1 MSWTRRVA
9 LVVALLGALVFAGVA
24 SASITIA
31 GTGKGIELPQGDGIY
46 TLQGTWT
53 DSASGTN
60 GTYTG
65 TLNNSGDYTTCIVVV
80 GCTAFPELQLC
91 NVVSGTMTF
100 RAPGESF
107 TLAVIAIGPFSLQ
120 FASFICLDPNDSSVH
135 SVHFGF
141 VNFGPPP
148 FTEGFPGTIDFALG
162 SLSGT
167 SAAAGA
173 SGLFLD
179 RFDFSVTLFF

>member
-9 LVVALLGALVFAGVA
+9 LVLALLGALVFAGVA
-24 SASITIA
+24 SANIS
-31 GTGKGIELPQGDGIY
+31 GTAKGIELPQGDGIY

-65 TLNNSGDYTTCIVVV
+65 TLNNSGDYTTCVVPFP
-80 GCTAFPELQLC
+80 CALAPPELQHC
-91 NVVSGTMTF
+91 NGVNGTMTF

-107 TLAVIAIGPFSLQ
+107 TLAWGPIEFFSMQ
-120 FASFICLDPNDSSVH
+120 YVSFICLDPNDSSVH
-135 SVHFGF
+135 NVQFAF
-141 VNFGPPP
+141 ENFGPAP
-148 FTEGFPGTIDFALG
+148 FTEGFPETINFALG

-167 SAAAGA
+167 SAEAGA